1 MLMHEARSRHTRD
14 SVEQPLRAA
23 AIHVRFTEVR
33 TDQPHQPNPSSRYS
47 KIERNGGG
55 TVRWG
60 LHRHRSHPSLLSLLF
75 TLHSYRQEASRWR
88 AGGIWGFWRGARAS
102 FEELAT
108 PHMAWDAARTYDGR
122 LLR

>member
-1 MLMHEARSRHTRD
+1 MLMHEARSRQTRD
-14 SVEQPLRAA
+14 SMEQPLRAA
-23 AIHVRFTEVR
+23 AYMYVLLSSEVR
-33 TDQPHQPNPSSRYS
+33 TDEPDQPNPSS
-47 KIERNGGG
+47 NGG

-60 LHRHRSHPSLLSLLF
+60 LHRHRSQPSLLSLLF